1 MLRGKEIAME
11 KLEGVLIFNLA
22 KKIAEQ
28 PTENE
33 HLKAV
38 QAQIVVANQIYFG
51 ILRMVADQNGLA
63 VESLLRTL
71 FDCSINCI
79 ILSKHKEKVPD
90 FIRNG
95 QFAHLR
101 LIRFTDVIPET
112 IKPLITATENDWN
125 ILFPEF
131 KSTDWH
137 KFKTKD
143 SFAEAEYKA
152 EMYDKYFRRASS
164 YAHAEPFVT
173 VRPTDPTWQQ
183 WGIVVNPDRWKI
195 LTVGAYGLACNA
207 MLHML
212 AIVNR
217 EFNLGVEG
225 EFEKPH
231 ALVQAFKSKHID
243 LIKQAAKK
251 QASEAESAVG

>member
-1 MLRGKEIAME
+1 ME
-11 KLEGVLIFNLA
+11 ELEGVLIFKLA
-22 KKIAEQ
+22 TKIAEKH
-28 PTENE
+28 TDNE

-38 QAQIVVANQIYFG
+38 QAQIMVANQIYFA
-51 ILRMVADQNGLA
+51 IFRMVADQNGLA
-63 VESLLRTL
+63 IESLLRTL
-71 FDCSINCI
+71 FESSIDCI
-79 ILSKHKEKVPD
+79 ILTKHKEKLQD

-101 LIRFTDVIPET
+101 LIRFNDVMPET
-112 IKPLITATENDWN
+112 IKPLIAATENDWN

-152 EMYDKYFRRASS
+152 AMYDKYFHRASS
-164 YAHAEPFVT
+164 YAHAEPFIT
-173 VRPTDPTWQQ
+173 VRPKDQTWQN
-183 WGIVVNPDRWKI
+183 WGIDVNPARWKT
-195 LTVGAYGLACNA
+195 LTLGAYGLACDA

-217 EFNLGVEG
+217 EFKLVVDA
-225 EFEKPH
+225 EFEKPL
-231 ALVQAFKSKHID
+231 ALVQAYKAKHID
-243 LIKQAAKK
+243 MIKQSVANQETKLN
-251 QASEAESAVG
+251 QLLSLMNETI